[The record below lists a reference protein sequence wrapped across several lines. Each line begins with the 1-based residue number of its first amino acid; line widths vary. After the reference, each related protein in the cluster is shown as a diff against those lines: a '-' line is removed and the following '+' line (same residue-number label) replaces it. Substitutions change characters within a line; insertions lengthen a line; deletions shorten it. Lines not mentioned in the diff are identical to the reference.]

1 MWPHFLQMRWIISYL
16 CYTWCMAPRKK
27 QVAKLVKATDEVAFV
42 RCVSGDGLI
51 RAEVWKDSKGK
62 VVRYNLAFIN
72 LHLFAKDNGRVLGYD
87 TAHGAPHRHFAGTVE
102 PIEAAS
108 YGNISRRFFREV
120 EELKKRERL

>member
-1 MWPHFLQMRWIISYL
+1 
-16 CYTWCMAPRKK
+16 MAPRKK
-27 QVAKLVKATDEVAFV
+27 QVAKLEKATDEVSFV

-51 RAEVWKDSKGK
+51 RVEVWKDANGK

-87 TAHGAPHRHFAGTVE
+87 TAHGTPHRHFAGTIE

-108 YGNISRRFFREV
+108 YESIARRFFREV
-120 EELKKRERL
+120 GELKKREHL